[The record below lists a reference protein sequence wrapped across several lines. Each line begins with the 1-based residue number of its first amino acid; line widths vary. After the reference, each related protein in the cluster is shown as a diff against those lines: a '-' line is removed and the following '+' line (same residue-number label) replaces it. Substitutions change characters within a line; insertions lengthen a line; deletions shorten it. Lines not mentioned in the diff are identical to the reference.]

1 MDKKAYGFTIVELLI
16 VIVVIA
22 ILAAISIAAYT
33 NIQQRAKNTAIINAA
48 SQSLKMIQAYI
59 AEKGTYPYAPSTAG
73 SACITSTTGCAD
85 SSNTINANGTF
96 DTNMATVGT
105 LPRTTQKISGDNR
118 YGVTYNY
125 ISSRT
130 MNSQSQPAALL
141 YYLQGTNQQCGM
153 SVTNVYS
160 GDMSM
165 STSGYTNGNSDG
177 KTACVVS
184 IPGPSV

>member
-1 MDKKAYGFTIVELLI
+1 MNRKAHGFTIVELLI

-59 AEKGTYPYAPSTAG
+59 AANGTYPLTW

-85 SSNTINANGTF
+85 GGGSIGSNATF
-96 DTNMATVGT
+96 NTNMATIGL
-105 LPRTTQKISGDNR
+105 LPKMGPNLDGGNR
-118 YGVTYNY
+118 YGVIYAY
-125 ISSRT
+125 ESIRT
-130 MNSQSQPAALL
+130 VNSQSQPVALL
-141 YYLQGTNQQCGM
+141 YYLQGVNQQCGM
-153 SVTNVYS
+153 PVLNSYYGS
-160 GDMSM
+160 QI
-165 STSGYTNGNSDG
+165 STTGYTVGDSGSSG

-184 IPGPSV
+184 VPGPVHS